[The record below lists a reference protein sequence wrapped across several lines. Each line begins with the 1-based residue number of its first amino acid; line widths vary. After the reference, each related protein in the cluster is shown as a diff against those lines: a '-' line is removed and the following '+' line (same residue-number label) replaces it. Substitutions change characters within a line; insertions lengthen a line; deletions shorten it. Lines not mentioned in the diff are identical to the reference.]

1 MKRRKAFM
9 SWRMNQSTPPFM
21 FSLEL
26 KIEAILF
33 FKNEPVSISELAKLT
48 GEKSEAVKASLFKL
62 REFYKD
68 RGIVVIFNGEF
79 VSFGT
84 HHDVSELIERLAKE
98 EFSRELSSASLE
110 TLAIILYKG
119 PISRREI
126 DHIRGVNSGFI
137 LRSLMIRGLIER
149 TEGTE
154 RSYSYKA
161 TLKLLGHLGITRRED
176 LPEYQMAFK
185 KINEFMETIP
195 TEQDG

>member
-1 MKRRKAFM
+1 
-9 SWRMNQSTPPFM
+9 MNQSTPPFM

-84 HHDVSELIERLAKE
+84 HPDVSELIENLVKE
-98 EFSRELSSASLE
+98 EFSRELSRASLE

-161 TLKLLGHLGITRRED
+161 TLKLLEHLGITRRED

-185 KINEFMETIP
+185 KIKEFMETIP

>member
-1 MKRRKAFM
+1 
-9 SWRMNQSTPPFM
+9 MNQSTPPFM

-62 REFYKD
+62 REFYTD
-68 RGIVVIFNGEF
+68 RGIVVIFDGEF

-84 HHDVSELIERLAKE
+84 HPDVSELIERA
-98 EFSRELSSASLE
+98 
-110 TLAIILYKG
+110 
-119 PISRREI
+119 
-126 DHIRGVNSGFI
+126 
-137 LRSLMIRGLIER
+137 
-149 TEGTE
+149 EGIE
-154 RSYSYKA
+154 RSYSYKT
-161 TLKLLGHLGITRRED
+161 TLKLLEHLGITRRED

-185 KINEFMETIP
+185 KIEEFIKIVP